1 VVNLKFVKSKER
13 QWRINLSA
21 LVLKTFKGCAM
32 SKRNP
37 FKPIFDKNSKILI
50 LGSFPSVV
58 SRKFGFYY
66 ANPQNRFWRVL
77 AGILNAPLPE
87 SIDEKIKFLL
97 AHRIAIYDAAISC
110 EIKGSSDAKMTAV
123 APANLQPIF
132 SGARVVQVFA
142 NGGKA
147 HEICKKYLEDEILKA
162 TKNVVIK
169 LPSTSPANAKF
180 SIDKLASEWSVIAE
194 ALK

>member
-1 VVNLKFVKSKER
+1 
-13 QWRINLSA
+13 
-21 LVLKTFKGCAM
+21 M
-32 SKRNP
+32 SQTHT
-37 FKPIFDKNSKILI
+37 FKPIFDRNSKILI

-66 ANPQNRFWRVL
+66 ANPQNRFWRLL

-97 AHRIAIYDAAISC
+97 THRIAIYDAAISC

-123 APANLQPIF
+123 SPANLEPIF
-132 SGARVVQVFA
+132 SGARIAQVYA

-147 HEICKKYLEDEILKA
+147 HEICEKYLKTQILNA
-162 TKNVVIK
+162 TGKEPIK

-180 SIDKLASEWSVIAE
+180 SLLRLANEWSVIAE

>member
-1 VVNLKFVKSKER
+1 
-13 QWRINLSA
+13 
-21 LVLKTFKGCAM
+21 M
-32 SKRNP
+32 SQTHP

-66 ANPQNRFWRVL
+66 ANPQNRFWQVL
-77 AGILNAPLPE
+77 AGVLNAPLPE
-87 SIDEKIKFLL
+87 STDEKIKFLL

-123 APANLQPIF
+123 EPVNLEPIF
-132 SGARVVQVFA
+132 KTANITRVYA

-147 HEICKKYLEDEILKA
+147 HEICEKYLKNQILNA
-162 TKNVVIK
+162 TGREPIK

-180 SIDKLASEWSVIAE
+180 SIYKLAREWSVIAE

>member
-1 VVNLKFVKSKER
+1 
-13 QWRINLSA
+13 
-21 LVLKTFKGCAM
+21 M
-32 SKRNP
+32 SQTHP

-58 SRKFGFYY
+58 SRKLGFYY

-77 AGILNAPLPE
+77 AQILNAPLPA
-87 SIDEKIKFLL
+87 STDEKIDFLL
-97 AHRIAIYDAAISC
+97 ASRIAIYDAAISC

-123 APANLQPIF
+123 LPANLEPIF
-132 SGARVVQVFA
+132 SGARIAQVFA

-147 HEICKKYLEDEILKA
+147 YEICKKYLEDEILKA

-180 SIDKLASEWSVIAE
+180 SIDKRANEWSAIAE

>member
-1 VVNLKFVKSKER
+1 
-13 QWRINLSA
+13 
-21 LVLKTFKGCAM
+21 M
-32 SKRNP
+32 SQTHP

-50 LGSFPSVV
+50 LGSFPSIV

-87 SIDEKIKFLL
+87 STDEKINFLL

-123 APANLQPIF
+123 VPANLEPMF
-132 SGARVVQVFA
+132 SGTRIAQVFS

-147 HEICKKYLEDEILKA
+147 HEICEKYLKTQILNA
-162 TKNVVIK
+162 TGKPPVK
-169 LPSTSPANAKF
+169 LPSTSPANSNF
-180 SIDKLASEWSVIAE
+180 SLERLVHEWVVVAE
-194 ALK
+194 ALKDG

>member
-1 VVNLKFVKSKER
+1 
-13 QWRINLSA
+13 
-21 LVLKTFKGCAM
+21 M
-32 SKRNP
+32 SQTHP

-66 ANPQNRFWRVL
+66 ANPQNRFWRML
-77 AGILNAPLPE
+77 AGILNASTPV
-87 SIDEKIKFLL
+87 STDEKINFLL

-123 APANLQPIF
+123 EPANLEPIF
-132 SGARVVQVFA
+132 TGARIAQVFA

-147 HEICKKYLEDEILKA
+147 HEICEKYLKTQILNK
-162 TKNVVIK
+162 TGKPPVK
-169 LPSTSPANAKF
+169 LPSTSSANANF
-180 SIDKLASEWSVIAE
+180 SFERLVQEWTVVAE
-194 ALK
+194 ALKDG

>member
-1 VVNLKFVKSKER
+1 
-13 QWRINLSA
+13 
-21 LVLKTFKGCAM
+21 M
-32 SKRNP
+32 SQTHP

-77 AGILNAPLPE
+77 AGILNVPPPTNM
-87 SIDEKIKFLL
+87 DEKIKFLL
-97 AHRIAIYDAAISC
+97 AHCIAIYDAAICC

-123 APANLQPIF
+123 LPANLEPIF
-132 SGARVVQVFA
+132 SGARIVQVFA

-147 HEICKKYLEDEILKA
+147 HEICEKYLKTQILNA
-162 TKNVVIK
+162 TDKGLVK
-169 LPSTSPANAKF
+169 LPSTSSANANF
-180 SIDKLASEWSVIAE
+180 SFERLVREWTVIVE
-194 ALK
+194 VLKMT

>member
-1 VVNLKFVKSKER
+1 
-13 QWRINLSA
+13 
-21 LVLKTFKGCAM
+21 M
-32 SKRNP
+32 SQTHP

-66 ANPQNRFWRVL
+66 ANSQNRFWRVL
-77 AGILNAPLPE
+77 ARILNAPLPA
-87 SIDEKIKFLL
+87 STDEKIDFLL

-123 APANLQPIF
+123 APANLEPIF
-132 SGARVVQVFA
+132 SGARIAQVFA

-147 HEICKKYLEDEILKA
+147 HEICEKYLKTQILNA
-162 TKNVVIK
+162 TGKEPVK
-169 LPSTSPANAKF
+169 LPSTSSANANF
-180 SIDKLASEWSVIAE
+180 SFERLAQEWTVISE
-194 ALK
+194 ALKDG

>member
-1 VVNLKFVKSKER
+1 
-13 QWRINLSA
+13 
-21 LVLKTFKGCAM
+21 M
-32 SKRNP
+32 SQTHP

-58 SRKFGFYY
+58 SRKLGFYY

-77 AGILNAPLPE
+77 AGILNASVPT
-87 SIDEKIKFLL
+87 STDEKINFLI
-97 AHRIAIYDAAISC
+97 ASRIAIYDAAISC

-123 APANLQPIF
+123 EPANLEPIF
-132 SGARVVQVFA
+132 KTANITQVYA

-147 HEICKKYLEDEILKA
+147 YEICKKYLEDEILKA

-180 SIDKLASEWSVIAE
+180 SIDKLASEWSAIAE
-194 ALK
+194 VLK

>member
-1 VVNLKFVKSKER
+1 
-13 QWRINLSA
+13 
-21 LVLKTFKGCAM
+21 M
-32 SKRNP
+32 SQTHP

-58 SRKFGFYY
+58 SRKLGFYY

-77 AGILNAPLPE
+77 AGILNTPLPK
-87 SIDEKIKFLL
+87 SMDEKINFLL

-110 EIKGSSDAKMTAV
+110 EIKGSSDAKMIAV
-123 APANLQPIF
+123 SPANLEPIF
-132 SGARVVQVFA
+132 KTANITQVYA

-147 HEICKKYLEDEILKA
+147 YEICKKYLEDEILKA

-180 SIDKLASEWSVIAE
+180 SIDKLANEWSAIAE

>member
-1 VVNLKFVKSKER
+1 
-13 QWRINLSA
+13 
-21 LVLKTFKGCAM
+21 M
-32 SKRNP
+32 SQTHP

-77 AGILNAPLPE
+77 AGILNAPLPT
-87 SIDEKIKFLL
+87 STDEKINFLL
-97 AHRIAIYDAAISC
+97 ARRIAIYDAAISC

-123 APANLQPIF
+123 LPANLEPIF
-132 SGARVVQVFA
+132 SGARIAQVFA

-147 HEICKKYLEDEILKA
+147 YEICKKYLEDEILKA

-180 SIDKLASEWSVIAE
+180 SIDKLANEWSAIAE

>member
-1 VVNLKFVKSKER
+1 
-13 QWRINLSA
+13 
-21 LVLKTFKGCAM
+21 M
-32 SKRNP
+32 SQTHP

-77 AGILNAPLPE
+77 AGILNAPLPA
-87 SIDEKIKFLL
+87 STDEKINFLL
-97 AHRIAIYDAAISC
+97 TRRIAIYDAAISC

-123 APANLQPIF
+123 KPANLEPIF
-132 SGARVVQVFA
+132 SGACVVQVFA

-147 HEICKKYLEDEILKA
+147 YLEDEILKA
-162 TKNVVIK
+162 TKNAVIK

-180 SIDKLASEWSVIAE
+180 SIDKLTSEWSAIAE

>member
-1 VVNLKFVKSKER
+1 MNQIS
-13 QWRINLSA
+13 
-21 LVLKTFKGCAM
+21 
-32 SKRNP
+32 P

-58 SRKFGFYY
+58 SRKLGFYY

-77 AGILNAPLPE
+77 AGILNAAVPE

-97 AHRIAIYDAAISC
+97 SHHIAIYDAAISC
-110 EIKGSSDAKMTAV
+110 EIEGSSDAKMGKIV
-123 APANLQPIF
+123 PVNLKTLFKEAKIT
-132 SGARVVQVFA
+132 QVYA

-147 HEICKKYLEDEILKA
+147 YEICKKYLEDEIIKA
-162 TKNVVIK
+162 TKNEVIK

-180 SIDKLASEWSVIAE
+180 SLKKLANDWSVIAR
-194 ALK
+194 ALE